1 MSDLLQGFL
10 KLIKSN
16 SMPFKE
22 EKFKLVL
29 VEAQGCTR
37 FKRIIF
43 KKGEIWKELDS
54 NFFILKA
61 WQK

>member
-22 EKFKLVL
+22 EKFKLAP
-29 VEAQGCTR
+29 VEASVSDLR
-37 FKRIIF
+37 ELYL
-43 KKGEIWKELDS
+43 KKEKFEK
-54 NFFILKA
+54 N
-61 WQK
+61 